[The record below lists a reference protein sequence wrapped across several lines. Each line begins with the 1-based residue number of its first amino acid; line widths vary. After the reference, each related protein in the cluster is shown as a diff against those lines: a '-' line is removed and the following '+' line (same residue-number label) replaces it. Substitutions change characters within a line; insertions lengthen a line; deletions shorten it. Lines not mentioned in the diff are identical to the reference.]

1 MYIRNYSPNKKI
13 IGDPTSLKGW
23 KDVFETTDK
32 AEVEEELR
40 KNKID
45 FTWSKNDD
53 LHLVSREAAVE
64 PHPITG
70 EKVWFNHSQVKPI
83 ATVTACRYYF
93 SHLIYPRGRCP
104 SGLGPI
110 LSLLLALRDG

>member
-40 KNKID
+40 KSKID

-83 ATVTACRYYF
+83 ATVTM
-93 SHLIYPRGRCP
+93 
-104 SGLGPI
+104 
-110 LSLLLALRDG
+110 